1 MAEFPVLVKQGT
13 TARGVVLVHDI
24 SGLDEMN
31 LAFGDMLQ
39 KEGFWVAHVDMFRG
53 KKAKDLDEGFEL
65 RKTISARDM
74 TTGMTNALG
83 ELRRAMG
90 PGAVIGAMGFCMGGG
105 VALHGACHA
114 DFAFCVDYYG
124 RCPDAEDVKG
134 LRGPVLLILASED
147 ESVNSWAFESLL
159 PKMAEHK
166 KRVSVEHY
174 AAVVHPFHRPDWIK
188 SPWGGGKAY
197 DEKAATDAWSKAVAF
212 IRAA

>member
-1 MAEFPVLVKQGT
+1 MAEFPVLVKKGST
-13 TARGVVLVHDI
+13 PKGVVLVHDI

-53 KKAKDLDEGFEL
+53 KRPKDLDEAFEFRGTL
-65 RKTISARDM
+65 TPLDM
-74 TTGMTNALG
+74 TTAMNTALA

-90 PGAVIGAMGFCMGGG
+90 PAGTIGAMGFCMGGG

-114 DFAFCVDYYG
+114 EFAFCVDYYG
-124 RCPDAEDVKG
+124 RCPEADDVKR

-147 ESVNSWAFESLL
+147 PSVNGWAFESLL

-188 SPWGGGKAY
+188 SPFGGMKAY
-197 DEKAATDAWSKAVAF
+197 DEKAATDAWTKAVAF
-212 IRAA
+212 IRAS